1 MRAVRRIITVIVL
14 LTMGLMLCGC
24 SISDSSKEKVADIDF
39 TVVDE
44 ENLPQE
50 IKEVIEEKKKEE
62 FRVIFSAEENMYIAV
77 GYGEHATSGYS
88 IAVKEL
94 YLTENAI
101 RVDTNLIGPA
111 KGETINEEPTY
122 PYIVVMIENMDYPVI
137 FD

>member
-1 MRAVRRIITVIVL
+1 MRAVKKSVL
-14 LTMGLMLCGC
+14 IAALLSACLISAGC
-24 SISDSSKEKVADIDF
+24 SISDSSREKVADIDF

-50 IKEVIEEKKKEE
+50 IKDVIEEKKKEE
-62 FRVIFSAEENMYIAV
+62 FRVIFSAKENMYIAV
-77 GYGEHATSGYS
+77 GYGERSTSGYS
-88 IAVKEL
+88 IAVKDL

-101 RVDTNLIGPA
+101 RIDTNLIGPA

-122 PYIVVMIENMDYPVI
+122 PYIVVMIENMDYPVV

>member
-1 MRAVRRIITVIVL
+1 MRAVNKSVILTAILL
-14 LTMGLMLCGC
+14 LTLTLCGC
-24 SISDSSKEKVADIDF
+24 SVSDSSKEKVADIDF

-50 IKEVIEEKKKEE
+50 IKDVIEEKKAEE

-77 GYGEHATSGYS
+77 GYGERSTSGYS
-88 IAVKEL
+88 IAVKAL

-101 RVDTNLIGPA
+101 RIDTNLIGPA

-122 PYIVVMIENMDYPVI
+122 PYIVVMIENMDYPVV